1 MNKRLKK
8 LVKALLFFSTG
19 AIILYIVYY
28 KYDQAYLADCALKG
42 IASEDCSLV
51 KKVYEDFLRS
61 NYFILLLVLIF
72 FMLSNISRAL
82 RWNMLLNTF
91 GVKPKMYNSFF
102 SIMLGYFA
110 NLGLPRIG
118 EVIRAAT
125 LARYEKTKMDKV
137 MGTVILDRV
146 MDVILML
153 IFILTATILSYS
165 KLVGFL
171 QENSKL
177 SEKLNDLLRS
187 PVVIG
192 GTVALLLA
200 VIIVLRSSRIRKSAI
215 GLKIV
220 GFINGMYEGVKS
232 IASLKR
238 PWLFVFHSVFI
249 WIMYFLMLY
258 VGFFAFEPTSGLS
271 LEAGIVVFTLGGIGF
286 VIPSPGGMG
295 TYHFLISAGLV
306 LYGIS
311 GVDGFS
317 FANIMFFT
325 IQIFANIL
333 FGLLALILLPLLNA
347 KQEIT

>member
-1 MNKRLKK
+1 MLQT
-8 LVKALLFFSTG
+8 LLFFSTG
-19 AIILYIVYY
+19 AVILYVVYY
-28 KYDQAYLADCALKG
+28 KYNQAYIADCALKG

-61 NYFILLLVLIF
+61 NFFILFLVLLF
-72 FMLSNISRAL
+72 YMLSNLSRAL
-82 RWNMLLNTF
+82 RWNMLLDTF

-153 IFILTATILSYS
+153 VFILVAMVLSYS
-165 KLVGFL
+165 KLLGFL
-171 QENSKL
+171 QENANL
-177 SEKLNDLLRS
+177 SEKMEALLKNPLLIGGAILLVIAVILLLRS
-187 PVVIG
+187 SEM
-192 GTVALLLA
+192 
-200 VIIVLRSSRIRKSAI
+200 RNSSI
-215 GLKIV
+215 GLKIRA
-220 GFINGMYEGVKS
+220 FLKGMYDGVKS
-232 IASLKR
+232 IAALKR

-249 WIMYFLMLY
+249 WLMYFLMLY
-258 VGFFAFEPTSGLS
+258 VGFFAFEPTAGLS

-306 LYGIS
+306 LYGLS

-347 KQEIT
+347 KRENA

>member
-1 MNKRLKK
+1 LNKRLKK
-8 LVKALLFFSTG
+8 LLQTLLFFSTG

-28 KYDQAYLADCALKG
+28 KYNQAYIADCALKG

-61 NYFILLLVLIF
+61 NFLILFLVLIF

-153 IFILTATILSYS
+153 IFILIALVLSYT

-171 QENSKL
+171 QENSNFSEKL
-177 SEKLNDLLRS
+177 SELLKS
-187 PVVIG
+187 PLVIG
-192 GTVALLLA
+192 GALSLVIVVILLF
-200 VIIVLRSSRIRKSAI
+200 RSSRIRNSTI
-215 GLKIV
+215 GLKV
-220 GFINGMYEGVKS
+220 RGFIIGMYEGLKS
-232 IASLKR
+232 ISALKR

-249 WIMYFLMLY
+249 WMMYFLMLY

-306 LYGIS
+306 LYGVS

-347 KQEIT
+347 KQENA